1 MNMIAMMLSMG
12 APLVALCA
20 RHYHKTAR
28 QKPELVY
35 QQNTHN
41 QQLLQR
47 LPRLQR
53 AFRPTP
59 WMFNTH
65 LQLLAL
71 GLKKGLAP
79 KLQYDF
85 SQRLRMADGG
95 TTALHWLGLDLE
107 PYIPTLLIL
116 HTITG
121 TPHSMR
127 STVRDLQRLTGW
139 RVVLCQRRGH
149 GDLPLTSPKINT
161 MGDTD
166 DLREQ
171 IQVIQQRFPDSPLYA
186 MGISAGT
193 GLLVRYLG
201 EQGADTPIRA
211 AMAYCPGYD
220 INVAFARSRPFY
232 SRMMAK
238 KLIRQFVCR
247 NQAIFG
253 HLPSYPA
260 CSSATDL
267 HELHQNIYEISGYAS
282 REAFFAD
289 LNPVTSLSNV
299 AIPLLILNA
308 ADDPVCNIRNA
319 YEHRDIIRKIPQ
331 AVLAITARGSHCAY
345 FEGWRA
351 QPWAHHLS
359 AEFLQTAH
367 QSRNANF
374 PAA

>member
-1 MNMIAMMLSMG
+1 MNEMLLAITLGS
-12 APLVALCA
+12 PLVALLA
-20 RHYHKTAR
+20 RHYHSSAR
-28 QKPELVY
+28 KKPELVY
-35 QQNTHN
+35 QNNPQNR
-41 QQLLQR
+41 QLLEN

-53 AFRPTP
+53 PFRPTP

-79 KLQYDF
+79 ALQYDL
-85 SQRLRMADGG
+85 SEQLTMADGG
-95 TTALHWLGLDLE
+95 TTALHWLGLNL
-107 PYIPTLLIL
+107 PAQVPTLLIL

-121 TPHSMR
+121 SPHSMR

-161 MGDTD
+161 MGDTG
-166 DLREQ
+166 DLREH
-171 IQVIQQRFPDSPLYA
+171 IRSIQQRFPDSPLYA

-201 EQGADTPIRA
+201 EQGADTPLRA

-238 KLIRQFVCR
+238 KLIRQFVSR
-247 NQAIFG
+247 NQGQFG
-253 HLPSYPA
+253 HLPSY
-260 CSSATDL
+260 SSSSNARDL
-267 HELHQNIYEISGYAS
+267 HELHQNLYEMAGYAS

-289 LNPVTSLSNV
+289 LNPVTSMRRL

-308 ADDPVCNIRNA
+308 ADDPVCHIQNV
-319 YEHRDIIRKIPQ
+319 YEHRDIVGQIPQ
-331 AVLAITARGSHCAY
+331 VILAITARGSHCAY

-351 QPWAHHLS
+351 QPWAHRLS
-359 AEFLQTAH
+359 ADYFKAVNRLHTEKQA
-367 QSRNANF
+367 
-374 PAA
+374 

>member
-1 MNMIAMMLSMG
+1 MNEMLQAIALAS
-12 APLVALCA
+12 PLAVLLA
-20 RHYHKTAR
+20 RHYRKTAR
-28 QKPELVY
+28 KLPELVY
-35 QQNTHN
+35 QFNPQN
-41 QQLLQR
+41 QQRLQK

-53 AFRPTP
+53 PFRPTP

-79 KLQYDF
+79 ALQYDL
-85 SQRLRMADGG
+85 SERLTMADGG
-95 TTALHWLGLDLE
+95 TTALHWLGLDLGE
-107 PYIPTLLIL
+107 HVPTLLIL

-121 TPHSMR
+121 SPHSMR
-127 STVRDLQRLTGW
+127 STVRDLQQLTGW

-161 MGDTD
+161 MGDTC

-171 IQVIQQRFPDSPLYA
+171 IHSIQQRFPDSPLYA

-238 KLIRQFVCR
+238 KLIRQFVTR
-247 NQAIFG
+247 NQHAFS
-253 HLPSYPA
+253 HLPSYSA
-260 CSSATDL
+260 CSNARDL
-267 HELHQNIYEISGYAS
+267 HELHQHLYAIAGYAS
-282 REAFFAD
+282 RDAFFAD
-289 LNPVTSLSNV
+289 LNPVNAMRNL

-308 ADDPVCNIRNA
+308 ADDPVCHIQNA
-319 YEHRDIIRKIPQ
+319 YEHREVIGQMPEVI
-331 AVLAITARGSHCAY
+331 LAITARGSHCAY

-351 QPWAHHLS
+351 QPWAHHLC
-359 AEFLQTAH
+359 AEFLKMEHARQMLNKATA
-367 QSRNANF
+367 
-374 PAA
+374 